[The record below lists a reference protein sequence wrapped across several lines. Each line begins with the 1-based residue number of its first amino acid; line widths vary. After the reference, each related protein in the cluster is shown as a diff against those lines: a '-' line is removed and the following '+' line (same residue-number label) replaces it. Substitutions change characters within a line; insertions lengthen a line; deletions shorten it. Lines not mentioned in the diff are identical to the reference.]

1 MHPVEQQNSTS
12 RTQSVAVSESEQPRL
27 MAPPHRMPRRHRLM
41 LLPGNTGIER
51 EVASQAPITKE
62 SWADRS
68 HFRRCHNRVVGD
80 EISNSLKA
88 VEPKE
93 YSEENIRAIAEL
105 LYRRWKHSAVDN
117 TTKNHAC
124 SHVWQNKARKLGSHI
139 VG

>member
-1 MHPVEQQNSTS
+1 MHPVEQNATS
-12 RTQSVAVSESEQPRL
+12 CRTQSVAVSESEEPQL

-41 LLPGNTGIER
+41 LLPGNTGIDR
-51 EVASQAPITKE
+51 EVASQAPIIKM
-62 SWADRS
+62 SVADRS

-105 LYRRWKHSAVDN
+105 LYR
-117 TTKNHAC
+117 
-124 SHVWQNKARKLGSHI
+124 
-139 VG
+139 